1 MQSLS
6 GIFSRI
12 FLRAAIVSI
21 LLAVVARVGYYQT
34 GNANLPWFF
43 HITASAF
50 LRFADTCLLFTIAF
64 ALLQLVGCKE
74 KKHPESKSE

>member
-1 MQSLS
+1 MELLS

-12 FLRAAIVSI
+12 FLRAAFVSI
-21 LLAVVARVGYYQT
+21 ILGIVARLFYYQS

-43 HITASAF
+43 GISASAF

-64 ALLQLVGCKE
+64 ALLQLVGKKE
-74 KKHPESKSE
+74 NNETEAKQE